1 VDFFLR
7 AALFAVPPAP
17 AFDLPHIA
25 FSAPAQLV
33 HLLAGEQHAC
43 HHVRDE
49 TSFGLGNLS
58 WNGKV
63 LCMERDNT
71 ESIQI
76 QTVLLESLSL
86 RFSEMRMN
94 STGTRRCNMGKALSV
109 L

>member
-1 VDFFLR
+1 
-7 AALFAVPPAP
+7 
-17 AFDLPHIA
+17 
-25 FSAPAQLV
+25 
-33 HLLAGEQHAC
+33 
-43 HHVRDE
+43 
-49 TSFGLGNLS
+49 
-58 WNGKV
+58 
-63 LCMERDNT
+63 MERDNT